1 MGFSKGSDRCATM
14 DCMLSPYLEGEEV
27 FSSELRRQ
35 GDVGGGRCVPSG
47 GLAGHRCHSGWV
59 GGHEMSRT
67 LPVMPLLWRGHRFGH
82 LSLCLVLVDVN
93 DL

>member
-1 MGFSKGSDRCATM
+1 MIGQRA
-14 DCMLSPYLEGEEV
+14 
-27 FSSELRRQ
+27 
-35 GDVGGGRCVPSG
+35 GGGLLLP
-47 GLAGHRCHSGWV
+47 LKGWV

-67 LPVMPLLWRGHRFGH
+67 LHVMHLLWRGHRFGH

>member
-1 MGFSKGSDRCATM
+1 M
-14 DCMLSPYLEGEEV
+14 
-27 FSSELRRQ
+27 RQ
-35 GDVGGGRCVPSG
+35 WRAGGGLLLPPT
-47 GLAGHRCHSGWV
+47 GWV

-67 LPVMPLLWRGHRFGH
+67 LHVMHLLWQGNQFGH

>member
-1 MGFSKGSDRCATM
+1 MIWQCG
-14 DCMLSPYLEGEEV
+14 
-27 FSSELRRQ
+27 RRQ
-35 GDVGGGRCVPSG
+35 GCARQWRAGGGLLLPLK
-47 GLAGHRCHSGWV
+47 GLV

-67 LPVMPLLWRGHRFGH
+67 LPVMHLLWRGHRFGH